1 MDSNTLHNLLAQ
13 LSSDDPAQ
21 RETARMALFAL
32 DEEAVNLLADE
43 FYAGVSEA
51 LGVAILDIVGEIGG
65 PDALS
70 MLRNVYH
77 FEDKRVSWRK
87 AAARGLLMNRDNLDT
102 AEVEEVERNQQDMSE

>member
-1 MDSNTLHNLLAQ
+1 
-13 LSSDDPAQ
+13 
-21 RETARMALFAL
+21 MALFAL

-43 FYAGVSEA
+43 FYAGVSEP

-77 FEDKRVSWRK
+77 FEDKHESWRK
-87 AAARGLLMNRDNLDT
+87 AGARGLLTNRDNLDA
-102 AEVEEVERNQQDMSE
+102 AEVEELMRHEGTT